1 MISYIIPTLWKS
13 ENIFKTIDLFCKIE
27 DPDAELIIINNDDWE
42 YINNKDSRIKIHKT
56 PQNIYVNPSWNL
68 GVQLAVNNKV
78 CLVNDD
84 ILFDIK
90 KFHYF
95 ALDSKVAAIG
105 INNSDRCSVDLP
117 LYQLKEIHDR
127 NARPP
132 GLGQLMLIE
141 KQNWIPLPDS
151 MKVYYGDDI
160 IYYYHTLILD
170 IPFHYIKGMALN
182 GNQSVTVNTLP
193 PHMNNPFSQDTLE
206 YHKMMCILGLDSCT
220 VFPME
225 LKRAWKFGD
234 IDQKITFEKLMN
246 NIINNG

>member
-13 ENIFKTIDLFCKIE
+13 ENIFKTIDLFSKIE
-27 DPDAELIIINNDDWE
+27 DPNAELIIINNDDWE
-42 YINNKDSRIKIHKT
+42 YVDNRDPRIKIHKS
-56 PQNIYVNPSWNL
+56 PKNIYVNPSWNL
-68 GVQLAVNNKV
+68 GVHLAINNKV

-95 ALDSKVAAIG
+95 ALDSKAVAIG
-105 INNSDRCSVDLP
+105 INNNDSCNVDSS
-117 LYQLKEIHDR
+117 YQLREIVDR

-141 KQNWIPLPDS
+141 KQNWITLPND
-151 MKVYYGDDI
+151 MKIYYGDDI
-160 IYYYHTLILD
+160 IYYYHTLVLD
-170 IPFHYIKGMALN
+170 IPFYYIKGMSIT
-182 GNQSVTVNTLP
+182 GEQSISVNTLP
-193 PHMNNPFSQDTLE
+193 PHMVKPFNQDTLE
-206 YHKMMCILGLDSCT
+206 YHKMMHTLGLNACT

-225 LKRAWKFGD
+225 LKRAWKFDD

>member
-13 ENIFKTIDLFCKIE
+13 ENIHKTIERFCEIE
-27 DPDAELIIINNDDWE
+27 DDNAELIIINNSNLKYSNSDFRVK
-42 YINNKDSRIKIHKT
+42 NFKMPK
-56 PQNIYVNPSWNL
+56 NIYVNPSWNL
-68 GVQLAVNNKV
+68 GVHSAVNNKV

-95 ALDSKVAAIG
+95 ALDSKAVAIG
-105 INNSDRCSVDLP
+105 INNNNRCNADST
-117 LYQLKEIHDR
+117 LYQLREIQDK

-141 KQNWIPLPDS
+141 KQNWISLPDD
-151 MKVYYGDDI
+151 MKIYYGDDI

-170 IPFHYIKGMALN
+170 IPFYYIKGMAIN
-182 GNQSVTVNTLP
+182 GDQSVTVNTLP
-193 PHMNNPFSQDTLE
+193 NHMSKPFSQDTLE
-206 YHKMMCILGLDSCT
+206 YHKMMCTLGLDSCT

-234 IDQKITFEKLMN
+234 VDQKITFEKLMN

>member
-13 ENIFKTIDLFCKIE
+13 ENIHTTINLFCKIK
-27 DPDAELIIINNDDWE
+27 DPDAELIIIDNDDWG
-42 YINNKDSRIKIHKT
+42 YINNRDPRIKIHKSSE
-56 PQNIYVNPSWNL
+56 NIYVNPSWNL
-68 GVQLAVNNKV
+68 GVQLAINNKV

-84 ILFDIK
+84 ILFDIE

-95 ALDSKVAAIG
+95 ALDSQVSAIG
-105 INNSDRCSVDLP
+105 INNNDRCITDLP
-117 LYQLKEIHDR
+117 YQLREIHDK

-151 MKVYYGDDI
+151 MKIYYGDDI
-160 IYYYHTLILD
+160 IYYFHTLILD
-170 IPFHYIKGMALN
+170 IPFYYIKGMALN
-182 GNQSVTVNTLP
+182 GNQSITVNTLP
-193 PHMNNPFSQDTLE
+193 SHMNDPFGQDTLE
-206 YHKMMCILGLDSCT
+206 YHKMMCTLGLNACT
-220 VFPME
+220 IFPME

>member
-1 MISYIIPTLWKS
+1 MISYIIPTLFKS
-13 ENIFKTIDLFCKIE
+13 ENIYTTINRFCEIE
-27 DPDAELIIINNDDWE
+27 DNNAELIIINNSDIDYKSDDPRV
-42 YINNKDSRIKIHKT
+42 KSLKMPK
-56 PQNIYVNPSWNL
+56 NIYVNPAWNL
-68 GVQLAVNNKV
+68 GVHCSTNDKV

-95 ALDSKVAAIG
+95 ALDSKASAIG
-105 INNSDRCSVDLP
+105 VNNNDHCSIDSTF
-117 LYQLKEIHDR
+117 YQLREIHDK

-132 GLGQLMLIE
+132 GLGQLILIE
-141 KQNWIPLPDS
+141 KKNWIQLPDD
-151 MKVYYGDDI
+151 MKIYYGDDI

-170 IPFHYIKGMALN
+170 IPFYYIKGMSIT
-182 GNQSVTVNTLP
+182 GDQSISISSLP
-193 PHMNNPFSQDTLE
+193 ANMTKPFNQDTLE
-206 YHKMMCILGLDSCT
+206 YHKMMHILGLDACT

-225 LKRAWKFGD
+225 LKRAWKFDD

>member
-13 ENIFKTIDLFCKIE
+13 ENIYNTIDRFCEIE
-27 DPDAELIIINNDDWE
+27 DPDAELIIINNSNSD
-42 YINNKDSRIKIHKT
+42 YTPKDPRVKNFKM
-56 PQNIYVNPSWNL
+56 PKNIYVNPSWNL
-68 GVQLAVNNKV
+68 GVHSAINNKV

-95 ALDSKVAAIG
+95 ALDSKAVAIG
-105 INNSDRCSVDLP
+105 INNNDHYSVDST
-117 LYQLKEIHDR
+117 LYQLREIVDR
-127 NARPP
+127 NARPS

-141 KQNWIPLPDS
+141 KQNWIHLPDD
-151 MKVYYGDDI
+151 MKIYYGDDI

-182 GNQSVTVNTLP
+182 GDQSITVNTLP
-193 PHMNNPFSQDTLE
+193 SHMGKPFSQDTLE
-206 YHKMMCILGLDSCT
+206 YHKMMCTLGLDSCT

-225 LKRAWKFGD
+225 LKRAWKFND

>member
-13 ENIFKTIDLFCKIE
+13 ENIHKTIERFCEIE
-27 DPDAELIIINNDDWE
+27 DDKAELIIINNSNLKYLNSDFRVK
-42 YINNKDSRIKIHKT
+42 NFKMPK
-56 PQNIYVNPSWNL
+56 NIYVNPSWNL
-68 GVQLAVNNKV
+68 GVHSAINNKV

-95 ALDSKVAAIG
+95 ALDSKAVAIG
-105 INNSDRCSVDLP
+105 INNNDRCSVDST
-117 LYQLKEIHDR
+117 LYQLREIHDR
-127 NARPP
+127 NARPS

-141 KQNWIPLPDS
+141 KQNWISLPDD
-151 MKVYYGDDI
+151 MKIYYGDDI

-182 GNQSVTVNTLP
+182 GDQSVTVNTLP
-193 PHMNNPFSQDTLE
+193 NHMNKPFSQDTLE
-206 YHKMMCILGLDSCT
+206 YHKMMHTLGLNSCT

-225 LKRAWKFGD
+225 LKRAWKYED

-246 NIINNG
+246 NIINNE